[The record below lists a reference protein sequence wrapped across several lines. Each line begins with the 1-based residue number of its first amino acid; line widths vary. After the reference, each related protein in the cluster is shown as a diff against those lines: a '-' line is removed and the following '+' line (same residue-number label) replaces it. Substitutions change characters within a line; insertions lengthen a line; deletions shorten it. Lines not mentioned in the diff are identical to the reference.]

1 MPSSGK
7 NTIECHIS
15 NQTQQYLRCKGLKT
29 RKYVCLFMR
38 RVQVQPMVAEIVG
51 SEQTMPGNLGTVREG
66 CNDDY
71 TSVGPIIRGSECDTD
86 IVKVQTGN

>member
-1 MPSSGK
+1 MEYMNVRK
-7 NTIECHIS
+7 
-15 NQTQQYLRCKGLKT
+15 KT
-29 RKYVCLFMR
+29 KKYVCLFMR

-71 TSVGPIIRGSECDTD
+71 TSVGPIIRDSECDTD
-86 IVKVQTGN
+86 RVKVQTDN